1 MTIRDHRS
9 IHTLYY
15 FHRYIPSSI
24 ARLYGCTPKHIGD
37 ILNRKNETVI
47 SEVDC
52 QICGM
57 DECQPYYID
66 GDKLNNKPQN
76 IIMLCEPDKRKFQH
90 LQLKRRKGLL
100 QPQLEG
106 IINSA

>member
-1 MTIRDHRS
+1 MVTIRDHRA

-15 FHRYIPSSI
+15 FHRYIPASI
-24 ARLYGCTPKHIGD
+24 AKLYGCTPKHITD
-37 ILNRKNETVI
+37 ILKRNNKTVV

-66 GDKLNNKPQN
+66 GKKINQKPQN
-76 IIMLCEPDKRKFQH
+76 IIQLCEPCKRKFQH
-90 LQLKRRKGLL
+90 LQLKRRRVLL
-100 QPQLEG
+100 KPQLD
-106 IINSA
+106 